1 MTGMIKKP
9 EGQQHHGNLKEALVL
24 AGLQILE
31 EEGLDSLSLRK
42 CAARAGVSHAAPAH
56 HFDGLAG
63 LKSAI
68 ATRGYRLFERLM
80 KEGIEESGPGSMDRV
95 MGMCRGYV
103 RFATEHEALFN
114 LIFVQHSKLTPDPDR
129 NAAAINARQ
138 VLTDACA
145 GLSVGPGGSDATEV
159 AVWSLIHGFAK
170 LIEIERVTPGSG
182 DARDVSLEE
191 VFGILAL
198 TEETNA

>member
-24 AGLQILE
+24 AGLEILE
-31 EEGLDSLSLRK
+31 EDGLDGLSLRK

-56 HFDGLAG
+56 HFNGLAG

-68 ATRGYRLFERLM
+68 ATRGYIRFEQLM
-80 KEGIEESGPGSMDRV
+80 REGIDAAGPGKMDQV
-95 MGMCRGYV
+95 KGMCRGYI
-103 RFATEHEALFN
+103 RFSTEHEALFN

-129 NAAAINARQ
+129 NAAAISARQ

-145 GLSVGPGGSDATEV
+145 SLSVGHGGRDATEV
-159 AVWSLIHGFAK
+159 AVWSLVHGFAK

-182 DARDVSLEE
+182 DARDVSLEDI
-191 VFGILAL
+191 FGILAL
-198 TEETNA
+198 KEAVNA